1 MSNVNIPYQ
10 VSTIIESL
18 NNNKENVHLRGNYR
32 MRLALIRD
40 EIDKAIRRYDNEVLL
55 ADASKGRKKRA

>member
-10 VSTIIESL
+10 VATIIESL